1 MTDDETPAAD
11 AGKAREDGNAE
22 DGKAGDGKRKSPR
35 WGVVW
40 REAKQLL
47 WAHRRRLSLG
57 LGLLVISRLSGM
69 VLPAT
74 TKVLIDRVIGQR
86 EVELLWWIALAA
98 GIATVVQAATS
109 FSLTVLLGVAG
120 QRAITDLRL
129 KVQRH
134 IARLPVAYFDEHK
147 SGELI
152 SRIIN
157 DAEGVRNLVGTGFVQ
172 LTGSFVTATVALGV
186 LFWLNWRLT
195 LLTLVFLAVFGAL
208 LFVGFSKL
216 RPIFRERGK
225 LLADLNGR
233 LSESLQGVRV
243 VKAYTAEKR
252 EERIFAGLAHGLL
265 RNITKS
271 MVGMS
276 TIGSLSRLLFGF
288 VGIALSVAGARAVLA
303 GQMTVGDIFMFVVF
317 TGLLVAPLVQASN
330 IGTQITEAFAGLDRI
345 REVLSVEPEDE
356 DPARVVRLGRVR
368 GDVAFD
374 GVSFEYKTGTPVLH
388 DVSFASPSGTTTALV
403 GSSGG
408 GKSTVIGLVM
418 GFRQPTSGRVLID
431 GVDLATVR
439 LRDYRSQLAVV
450 MQDDFLFDGSIA
462 ENIAYGKPGATREE
476 VEAAGRLARCTE
488 FIAGFDDGYDTV
500 IGERGVKLS
509 GGQRQRVSIARA
521 MLADPR
527 ILILDEA
534 TSSLDSE
541 NEALIQEALATLKT
555 GRTSFVIAH
564 RLSTILAADQILV
577 MEAGR
582 IVERGRHGE
591 LLALDGRYRA
601 LYERQHR
608 WEENLYV
615 NPGEDFTPEPV
626 REKSA
631 PRPASGL
638 PRD

>member
-1 MTDDETPAAD
+1 MSGPE
-11 AGKAREDGNAE
+11 AR
-22 DGKAGDGKRKSPR
+22 KKRPSL
-35 WGVVW
+35 GVVW
-40 REAKQLL
+40 REAKHLL
-47 WAHRRRLSLG
+47 WAHRRRLAIG
-57 LGLLVISRLSGM
+57 LGLLVVSRLSGM

-74 TKVLIDRVIGQR
+74 TKVLIDRVIGNH
-86 EVELLWWIALAA
+86 EVELLWWIAVAA
-98 GIATVVQAATS
+98 GAATVVQAATS

-134 IARLPVAYFDEHK
+134 INRLPVSYFDEHK

-186 LFWLNWRLT
+186 LLWLNWRLT
-195 LLTLVFLAVFGAL
+195 LLTLVFLGVFGAL
-208 LFVGFSKL
+208 LFVGFSRL

-252 EERIFAGLAHGLL
+252 EERTFARHAHVLL
-265 RNITKS
+265 RNIARS

-317 TGLLVAPLVQASN
+317 TGLLVTPLVQASN

-356 DPARVVRLGRVR
+356 DPARTVRLGAVR
-368 GDVAFD
+368 GEVAFD
-374 GVSFEYKTGTPVLH
+374 RVSFEYKAGVPVLH
-388 DVSFASPSGTTTALV
+388 DVSFESPAGTTTALV
-403 GSSGG
+403 GSSGA

-418 GFRQPTSGRVLID
+418 GFRKPTSGRVLVD

-439 LRDYRSQLAVV
+439 LKDYRGQLAVV
-450 MQDDFLFDGSIA
+450 MQDDFLFDGTIGD
-462 ENIAYGKPGATREE
+462 NIGYGKPGATRAQIE
-476 VEAAGRLARCTE
+476 EAAGWHAARSSSAASRT
-488 FIAGFDDGYDTV
+488 
-500 IGERGVKLS
+500 
-509 GGQRQRVSIARA
+509 
-521 MLADPR
+521 
-527 ILILDEA
+527 A
-534 TSSLDSE
+534 T
-541 NEALIQEALATLKT
+541 T
-555 GRTSFVIAH
+555 R
-564 RLSTILAADQILV
+564 
-577 MEAGR
+577 
-582 IVERGRHGE
+582 
-591 LLALDGRYRA
+591 
-601 LYERQHR
+601 
-608 WEENLYV
+608 
-615 NPGEDFTPEPV
+615 
-626 REKSA
+626 
-631 PRPASGL
+631 
-638 PRD
+638 